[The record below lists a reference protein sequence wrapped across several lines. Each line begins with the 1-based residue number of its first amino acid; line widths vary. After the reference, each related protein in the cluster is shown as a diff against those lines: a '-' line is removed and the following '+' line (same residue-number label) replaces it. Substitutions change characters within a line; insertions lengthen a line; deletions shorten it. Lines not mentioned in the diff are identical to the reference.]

1 MEGFSDGVFGF
12 AITLLVV
19 DIALHPPGTPLQ
31 QTLDAWPAY
40 LAHVTSFLT
49 IGGAW
54 LLHTAL
60 TDQLAQIDQLFLR
73 LNLLLLLVVVLL
85 PFPTRLIAEALHN
98 TSGERVYVTMYGLTL
113 LAIRLLGSALDA
125 YARYEH
131 LYSPAGEGEELQSTQ
146 RKFLPA
152 VIGYVIAILIGLLLP
167 VAAAAL
173 YAGLAVYLV
182 VPFREAARVLIRHQ
196 SSRHEPRPPALTA
209 SLLLHLRIHLLRARL
224 HSHPLP
230 AAATIVVSR
239 RGVNGPP

>member
-1 MEGFSDGVFGF
+1 MSADADTPRGRRVLSKDRMEGFSDGVFGF

-31 QTLDAWPAY
+31 QTLNAWPAY
-40 LAHVTSFLT
+40 LAYVTSFLT

-125 YARYEH
+125 YARYAH
-131 LYSPAGEGEELQSTQ
+131 LYSPAGEGEELKSTQ
-146 RKFLPA
+146 QKFLPV

-167 VAAAAL
+167 VVAAAL
-173 YAGLAVYLV
+173 YAGLAVYLWCRSGR
-182 VPFREAARVLIRHQ
+182 PREC
-196 SSRHEPRPPALTA
+196 
-209 SLLLHLRIHLLRARL
+209 
-224 HSHPLP
+224 
-230 AAATIVVSR
+230 
-239 RGVNGPP
+239 

>member
-1 MEGFSDGVFGF
+1 MPSDPDTPRAPRLLSKNRMEGFSDGVFGF

-19 DIALHPPGTPLQ
+19 DIALHPPGTPLKQ
-31 QTLDAWPAY
+31 ALDAWPAY
-40 LAHVTSFLT
+40 LAYVTSFLT

-54 LLHTAL
+54 LQHTAL

-85 PFPTRLIAEALHN
+85 PFPTRLIAQALHN

-182 VPFREAARVLIRHQ
+182 VPFREAARVLIRRQ
-196 SSRHEPRPPALTA
+196 SSRHEPRPQP
-209 SLLLHLRIHLLRARL
+209 
-224 HSHPLP
+224 
-230 AAATIVVSR
+230 
-239 RGVNGPP
+239 